1 MHSATPEIG
10 IKRQTTRFGLDGGL
24 FRRITFSSLEY
35 CSLDRRANP
44 LFFILLQSAM
54 AIKIVKKR
62 TTKFK
67 SVRPPKD
74 HVIDTDRPLG
84 VTSPTVTTV

>member
-1 MHSATPEIG
+1 
-10 IKRQTTRFGLDGGL
+10 
-24 FRRITFSSLEY
+24 
-35 CSLDRRANP
+35 
-44 LFFILLQSAM
+44 M